1 MTTWNEVNA
10 SLSFRT
16 AHTDFFP
23 LFFDNG
29 THESLARS
37 IFCVLNDVECKNCPS
52 KSFKIF
58 SAKIS
63 DRKVKVHNRSL
74 FFFFFGLPLMI
85 SAIAQVFFF
94 FFSFTR
100 VDVREIRNM
109 CALKRMALS
118 FWFTQSDLWSLT
130 LCPVRRLCLFCIF
143 KVLDVFWLTPVR
155 NVFLSL
161 SAYVAYVRT
170 KFWRRAQKEKK
181 NGTHTKNK
189 ESPSTLALCSRT
201 QNSCGCRPHE
211 LIRWSNRMW
220 NH

>member
-10 SLSFRT
+10 SLSSRT

-52 KSFKIF
+52 KSFKNF

-74 FFFFFGLPLMI
+74 FFFFGLPLMI

-94 FFSFTR
+94 FFSFPR

-161 SAYVAYVRT
+161 SLSLCVCGVCAYKVLETSPKRKKKKTEHTQKIRNLLLPWHCVHERKTAVA
-170 KFWRRAQKEKK
+170 AGPM
-181 NGTHTKNK
+181 N
-189 ESPSTLALCSRT
+189 
-201 QNSCGCRPHE
+201 
-211 LIRWSNRMW
+211 
-220 NH
+220 